1 MTTVDATAVDIAQAR
16 QQLAEAE
23 ERAAAY
29 RRQIEQQEAEEAAS
43 RLRRFD
49 AWDKQ
54 AVADYPA
61 QAEALQAEE
70 RQAYE
75 EFRAAVLADPVY
87 STWIRH
93 RAARLR
99 RSKLNDSTAGAMER
113 LNLPGNRPNP
123 LSYAGA
129 RLLEDVL
136 DFCENEAG
144 QIAEDEQQDRWEM
157 REAAGNGDAQ

>member
-1 MTTVDATAVDIAQAR
+1 MTTVSPEAVDIAQAR
-16 QQLAEAE
+16 QKLAQAE
-23 ERAAAY
+23 EQAAAY
-29 RRQIEQQEAEEAAS
+29 RRQIEQEEAEREAA
-43 RLRRFD
+43 RLRRLD

-61 QAEALQAEE
+61 QTEALQAEE

-87 STWIRH
+87 SAWIRH

-99 RSKLNDSTAGAMER
+99 RSKLNENTAGAMER

-123 LSYAGA
+123 LSYADA
-129 RLLEDVL
+129 RLLEDVIR
-136 DFCENEAG
+136 FCDDEAG
-144 QIAEDEQQDRWEM
+144 QIAADEQEDRFEA
-157 REAAGNGDAQ
+157 REAAGNGDAP